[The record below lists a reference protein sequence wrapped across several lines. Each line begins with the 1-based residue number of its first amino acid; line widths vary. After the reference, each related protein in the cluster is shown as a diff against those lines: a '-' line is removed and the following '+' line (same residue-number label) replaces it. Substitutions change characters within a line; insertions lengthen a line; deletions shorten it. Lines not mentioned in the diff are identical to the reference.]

1 VAEGRLSADDRYS
14 VAALALYVTFTHA
27 CFALFSLEKCFFL
40 IPSLG
45 FTGLTSLMPLARGY
59 GSYWQGRGE
68 IKAFQALIQRA
79 AQALVWCQNSCI
91 SGMLAVMG
99 VGRKSSFKGRRVPDE
114 SSIARGWYGP
124 TSPHASRPDITWP
137 HSGPS
142 AHPRARLYNSEES
155 SKSRHLHQH
164 AELLGSLAT
173 RSWLH
178 EVGRAVDASFLL
190 TYGLF
195 DPIRGDLP
203 RLSTK
208 LQDTGQTCGSCEQ
221 RRQRTP
227 ALLANSTFG
236 VLYSLRPFT
245 TVLPEPWY
253 RFHIA

>member
-14 VAALALYVTFTHA
+14 VAALASYVTFTHA
-27 CFALFSLEKCFFL
+27 CFALFSLEKCFSL

-45 FTGLTSLMPLARGY
+45 FTGWTSLMPLARGY

-68 IKAFQALIQRA
+68 IKAFRALRKSA
-79 AQALVWCQNSCI
+79 VQALVWCQNSCI
-91 SGMLAVMG
+91 PGMLA
-99 VGRKSSFKGRRVPDE
+99 KSSFKGRRVPDE

-137 HSGPS
+137 HSEPS

-155 SKSRHLHQH
+155 SNSRHLHQY

-178 EVGRAVDASFLL
+178 EVGRAVDASFLH
-190 TYGLF
+190 
-195 DPIRGDLP
+195 
-203 RLSTK
+203 
-208 LQDTGQTCGSCEQ
+208 TGYSIQSGVMYCGCLRSCRTQRQACGSSEQ

-245 TVLPEPWY
+245 SVLPEPWH